1 MSAVVSLFPDP
12 EHSPA
17 AAEMVVRVARALD
30 VEPRPGADGSWELCF
45 ELPYA
50 EAHARV
56 AETLA
61 AIDGEWPSTVTLDY
75 VLAV

>member
-12 EHSPA
+12 RHSPA
-17 AAEMVVRVARALD
+17 AAEMVGRVARALD
-30 VEPRPGADGSWELCF
+30 VEPRAGTDGSWELCF

-50 EAHARV
+50 QAHARV
-56 AETLA
+56 AEALTA
-61 AIDGEWPSTVTLDY
+61 VDRQWPAKVTLDY